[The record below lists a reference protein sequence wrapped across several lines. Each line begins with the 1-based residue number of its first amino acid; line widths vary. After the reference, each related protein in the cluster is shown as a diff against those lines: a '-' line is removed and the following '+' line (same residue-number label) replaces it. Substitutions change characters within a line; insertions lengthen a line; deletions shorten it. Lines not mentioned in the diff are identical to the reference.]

1 MKGTISMDEWIRLVG
16 PNQAVEILGV
26 KLVGVTAENGWKLAF
41 SILFIAALWML
52 GRLAHKLTHGLL
64 QDRRYLEFWSRQ
76 FIRITTTLLAVV
88 GLLSIWLDDPGRIA
102 AGVGLFSA
110 GLAFAL
116 QRVVTAFAGY
126 FVILR
131 GETFNV
137 GDRIKMGGVR
147 GDVIGISFLQTTIM
161 EMGQPPSAQ
170 DEDPGMWVQARQYS
184 GRIVTIT
191 NAKIFDEPVYNYT
204 RDFPYLWEEIRLPVS
219 FSADWPRAE
228 QILLDAAQRHALP
241 ESALPRHV
249 IAEIQRRYFMETPDV
264 TPRTFVRFTDNW
276 IELAVRFVTP
286 EHGIR
291 QVKDRISREVLDGL
305 RHADIQVAS
314 ATFEIVGLPPL
325 QVTRPRVAAGHS

>member
-1 MKGTISMDEWIRLVG
+1 MDEWIRLVG
-16 PNQAVEILGV
+16 PNGAVEILGV
-26 KLVGVTAENGWKLAF
+26 KLVGVTAESGWKVAF
-41 SILFIAALWML
+41 SILFIAGLW
-52 GRLAHKLTHGLL
+52 LAARVAHAIAHGWL
-64 QDRRYLEFWSRQ
+64 QDRRHLEFWSRQ
-76 FIRITTTLLAVV
+76 FIRITTTLLGVV
-88 GLLSIWLDDPGRIA
+88 GLVSIWFDDPGRLA
-102 AGVGLFSA
+102 AGLGLFSA

-170 DEDPGMWVQARQYS
+170 SEDPGMWVQARQYS
-184 GRIVTIT
+184 GRIVTVT

-204 RDFPYLWEEIRLPVS
+204 RDFPFIWEEIRLPVS
-219 FSADWPRAE
+219 YTADWQRAE
-228 QILLDAAQRHALP
+228 EILLSAAHRHGTAESELP
-241 ESALPRHV
+241 PHV
-249 IAEIQRRYFMETPDV
+249 TAELQRRYFMETPDV
-264 TPRTFVRFTDNW
+264 QPKAFLRLTDNW
-276 IELAVRFVTP
+276 IELSVRFVTP

-291 QVKDRISREVLDGL
+291 QVKDRISREVLEALNQAG
-305 RHADIQVAS
+305 IQVAS

-325 QVTRPRVAAGHS
+325 RVSRAPRAAGE

>member
-1 MKGTISMDEWIRLVG
+1 MDEWIRLVG

-26 KLVGVTAENGWKLAF
+26 KMVGVTAENGSKL
-41 SILFIAALWML
+41 LFTVLFFVVLWALAGVAHRIAH
-52 GRLAHKLTHGLL
+52 RLL
-64 QDRRYLEFWSRQ
+64 QSRKDLEFWSRQ
-76 FIRITTTLLAVV
+76 IIRVTATFAGVV
-88 GLLSIWLDDPGRIA
+88 GILSIWFDYTGRLA

-131 GETFNV
+131 GGTFNV

-147 GDVIGISFLQTTIM
+147 GDVIGITFLQTTIM

-170 DEDPGMWVQARQYS
+170 GEDPGMWVQARQYS
-184 GRIVTIT
+184 GRIVTVT

-204 RDFPYLWEEIRLPVS
+204 RDFPYIWEEIRIPIPYTG
-219 FSADWPRAE
+219 DWVQAE
-228 QILLDAAQRHALP
+228 RILKAAAERHGVDEAHLAP
-241 ESALPRHV
+241 GV
-249 IAEIQRRYFMETPDV
+249 MAEIQRRYFLETPDIKPK
-264 TPRTFVRFTDNW
+264 TYLRLTDNW

-291 QVKDRISREVLDGL
+291 LVKDRMSREILDAFREAGI
-305 RHADIQVAS
+305 DVAS
-314 ATFEIVGLPPL
+314 TTFEIVGLPPL
-325 QVTRPRVAAGHS
+325 RITRAADPAAAK